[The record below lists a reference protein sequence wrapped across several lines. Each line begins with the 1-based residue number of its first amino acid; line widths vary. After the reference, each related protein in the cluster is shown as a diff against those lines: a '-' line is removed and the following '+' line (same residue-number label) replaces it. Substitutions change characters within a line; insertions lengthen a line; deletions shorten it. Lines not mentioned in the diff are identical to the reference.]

1 MKNIKF
7 TIESTDGNARAAR
20 LVINGKSLNTP
31 AFMTIGTYGSIKT
44 MDATDLKRCNVDIIL
59 SNAFH
64 LMLRPGIDIILKHGG
79 LHNFM
84 NWDGLILTDSGGY
97 QVFSLGKEVK
107 ISDKGA
113 TFRSPFNGDKV
124 IMTPELS
131 IDIQTK
137 INTDIM
143 MIFDE
148 CIKYP
153 SDLHTTEKSMELSL
167 EWAERSLKSN
177 HLDKALFGIV
187 HGGMYPSLREKS
199 REELIKMNFDGYALG
214 GLSVGEPIDLMH
226 EIISDNAP
234 MLPRN
239 KPRYVMGIGKPLD
252 IAYAVRSGVDMFDCV
267 IPTRNARNGQL
278 FTSEGIKRIRN
289 AKYEHDM
296 GPIDSNCD
304 CYTCQNYSISYIK
317 HLDRCN
323 EILAARLMTIH
334 NVYFYQNLM
343 GQLRNAIINSS
354 LDEFISEL
362 ENTYR
367 EVKND

>member
-1 MKNIKF
+1 MKF
-7 TIESTDGNARAAR
+7 TITATHGNARAAE
-20 LVINGKSLNTP
+20 LTVNKKKIDTP
-31 AFMTIGTYGSIKT
+31 AFMTIGTYGSVKSL
-44 MDATDLKRCNVDIIL
+44 DADDLKKCNVEIIL

-64 LMLRPGIDIILKHGG
+64 LMLRPGTSIINKSGG
-79 LHNFM
+79 LHKYM

-107 ISDKGA
+107 VNKDGA
-113 TFRSPFNGDKV
+113 EFRSPFDGNKV
-124 IMTPELS
+124 VMTPEIS
-131 IDIQTK
+131 IDVQTK

-143 MIFDE
+143 MAFDE

-153 SDLHTTEKSMELSL
+153 SDIYETEKSMELSL
-167 EWAERSLKSN
+167 NWAERSIKSN
-177 HLDKALFGIV
+177 YLNKTLFGIV
-187 HGGMYPSLREKS
+187 QGGMYQNLRDKS
-199 REELIKMNFDGYALG
+199 REELIAMNFDGYALG
-214 GLSVGEPIDLMH
+214 GLSVGEPPQLMH
-226 EIISDNAP
+226 EIIQVNAP
-234 MLPRN
+234 KLPVN

-267 IPTRNARNGQL
+267 IPTRNARNGHL

-289 AKYEHDM
+289 AKYKDDM
-296 GPIDSNCD
+296 SPIDKKCG

-343 GQLRNAIINSS
+343 RQLRTAITNSS
-354 LDEFISEL
+354 LDELINQL
-362 ENTYR
+362 ENDYE